1 MKSAGRV
8 GSWSISSRALIRV
21 VLCVV
26 ILVWPLIYQN
36 NYALS
41 NMRTAGLYALLALS
55 TNLIMGQA
63 GQLSFGVMAFA
74 GVGGYTVALTTVRLH
89 WPTSV
94 ALIAGILFASLVG
107 LIIGKPVLKLKF
119 YFLALATMALVTIF
133 TVVIQTASSVTYGIA
148 GVPGIP
154 WLNLGLIKFDTYL
167 KQYMLIWVIVLAVL
181 LFCEAAMRA
190 RTGRALKSLAANDVA
205 ASSLGV
211 KTASWKLRTFVV
223 SSGIAGLGGGLWAL
237 LLSSATPT
245 DFSLPSAITVVLM
258 VMVGGMDSLLGAIVG
273 AVIITWLTY
282 SLGPLQSYSGGAYA
296 LVLILLALFF
306 PGGLA
311 GLAGRTRLGSLL
323 ARFDLRMQRRRT
335 ALRAATAYSEQE
347 HVVAGVV
354 TPISA
359 ERQADCDAPDG
370 LRLED
375 VSVVFGGLTAV
386 NQVSAEAKPH
396 MITAIIGANGAGKT
410 TLFNAISGLQ
420 EVASGH
426 VWYKGKDLTRLA
438 PADVARL
445 GLARTF
451 QNLRVF
457 SNMSVL
463 DNVMV
468 GRHRHEKSHFL
479 TAGLRL
485 PSQRREEC
493 ESRKYCLD
501 LLHVLDIADKADE
514 MVGTLPYGQQ
524 RLVEIARALA
534 TEPTLLLLDE
544 PAAGMNDMERGVL
557 REKIMAIK
565 DLGIQILLVEHD
577 MHLVMGISDYVVV
590 LDHGR
595 LICAGDPEHVQ
606 CHPQVVEA
614 YLGASNEQEHAPRAS
629 HHERVASL
637 ESAPAE
643 GHLLEVRN
651 LSTSYGSIAA
661 LRDVSFHV
669 DEGECI
675 AILGANGAG
684 KSTLLRSVCGS
695 TRSRSG
701 EVLFGGRDISRLST
715 PQIVDLGVCQVLE
728 GRHVFPTLS
737 VYDNLMLGA
746 GRRYRTKAF
755 TDDLKGVF
763 ELFPRLEERR
773 QQSAGSLS
781 GGEQQMLA
789 ISRALMGRPR
799 VLLLDEPSMGLAP
812 IVVETIFEAL
822 RSLNDKGLTLVMVE
836 QNANMALTI
845 ADRAVVLVTGKVALA
860 GDAEELR
867 DDPKLNELYLGRAE
881 Q

>member
-1 MKSAGRV
+1 
-8 GSWSISSRALIRV
+8 
-21 VLCVV
+21 
-26 ILVWPLIYQN
+26 
-36 NYALS
+36 
-41 NMRTAGLYALLALS
+41 
-55 TNLIMGQA
+55 
-63 GQLSFGVMAFA
+63 
-74 GVGGYTVALTTVRLH
+74 
-89 WPTSV
+89 
-94 ALIAGILFASLVG
+94 
-107 LIIGKPVLKLKF
+107 
-119 YFLALATMALVTIF
+119 
-133 TVVIQTASSVTYGIA
+133 
-148 GVPGIP
+148 
-154 WLNLGLIKFDTYL
+154 
-167 KQYMLIWVIVLAVL
+167 
-181 LFCEAAMRA
+181 
-190 RTGRALKSLAANDVA
+190 
-205 ASSLGV
+205 
-211 KTASWKLRTFVV
+211 
-223 SSGIAGLGGGLWAL
+223 
-237 LLSSATPT
+237 
-245 DFSLPSAITVVLM
+245 
-258 VMVGGMDSLLGAIVG
+258 
-273 AVIITWLTY
+273 
-282 SLGPLQSYSGGAYA
+282 
-296 LVLILLALFF
+296 
-306 PGGLA
+306 
-311 GLAGRTRLGSLL
+311 
-323 ARFDLRMQRRRT
+323 
-335 ALRAATAYSEQE
+335 
-347 HVVAGVV
+347 
-354 TPISA
+354 
-359 ERQADCDAPDG
+359 
-370 LRLED
+370 
-375 VSVVFGGLTAV
+375 
-386 NQVSAEAKPH
+386 
-396 MITAIIGANGAGKT
+396 
-410 TLFNAISGLQ
+410 
-420 EVASGH
+420 GH

-485 PSQRREEC
+485 PSQRREER
-493 ESRKYCLD
+493 ESRRYCLD

-514 MVGTLPYGQQ
+514 MVGNLPYGQQ

-557 REKIMAIK
+557 REKIMAIR

-590 LDHGR
+590 LDHGG

-614 YLGASNEQEHAPRAS
+614 YLGASNEEEHVPRVA
-629 HHERVASL
+629 HLERVVSL

-643 GHLLEVRN
+643 GHLLEIRN

-669 DEGECI
+669 DEGECV

-701 EVLFGGRDISRLST
+701 QVLFGGRDISRLST

-737 VYDNLMLGA
+737 VYDNLLLGA
-746 GRRYRTKAF
+746 GRRYRGKAF
-755 TDDLKGVF
+755 TDELQKVF
-763 ELFPRLEERR
+763 DLFPRLQERSE
-773 QQSAGSLS
+773 QSAGSLS

-789 ISRALMGRPR
+789 IGRALMGRPR

-822 RSLNDKGLTLVMVE
+822 RALNDRGLTLVMVE

-860 GDAEELR
+860 GEAAELR
-867 DDPKLNELYLGRAE
+867 NDPRLNELYLGRAE